1 MKNALVL
8 LFWIAGLAV
17 SYSQNSWMTL
27 DLDDAETIAQHQ
39 GQFILLRFTA
49 EWCGPCRAMER
60 ESWSQ
65 PAVQTIQ
72 GEFVSLNIDLQRQ
85 PGLADQFGVSAI
97 PTLVILDGF
106 GNEYW
111 RYQGY
116 LTQAQLIEEIG
127 GFPQNM
133 SSIYQAEEAVKE
145 ADADYR
151 THFRLG
157 DLYQRYSYQAGATV
171 ADQFLSQSTSALRK
185 SKRLLRRDEA
195 APQGLSQRIE
205 LLLIENQ
212 LLRGRYVR
220 SLQDLGELRQE
231 VETSNQAIYNYL
243 LTMAYRQAG
252 NTDKAREHYQ
262 ELQEAD
268 NNQRWLVRLA
278 KW

>member
-8 LFWIAGLAV
+8 LLWITGFAV
-17 SYSQNSWMTL
+17 SHSQNSWMTL
-27 DLDDAETIAQHQ
+27 NMADAETIAQNQ
-39 GQFILLRFTA
+39 GRFILLRFTA

-65 PAVQTIQ
+65 PEVQSIQ
-72 GEFVSLNIDLQRQ
+72 GEFVSLNVDLKRQ
-85 PGLADQFGVSAI
+85 PVLADRFGVTAI

-111 RYQGY
+111 RNQGY
-116 LTQAQLIEEIG
+116 LTQAQLIEEIS
-127 GFPQNM
+127 GFPQDM
-133 SSIYQAEEAVKE
+133 SAIYQAEEAIKE
-145 ADADYR
+145 DDTDYR
-151 THFRLG
+151 AHFRLG
-157 DLYQRYSYQAGATV
+157 DLYQRYSYDAGATV

-185 SKRLLRRDEA
+185 SKRLLRRDDT

-212 LLRGRYVR
+212 LLRGQYVR
-220 SLQDLGELRQE
+220 SLQDLGELRPE
-231 VETSNQAIYNYL
+231 VEASNQAIYNYL

-268 NNQRWLVRLA
+268 NSQRWLVRLA
-278 KW
+278 RW